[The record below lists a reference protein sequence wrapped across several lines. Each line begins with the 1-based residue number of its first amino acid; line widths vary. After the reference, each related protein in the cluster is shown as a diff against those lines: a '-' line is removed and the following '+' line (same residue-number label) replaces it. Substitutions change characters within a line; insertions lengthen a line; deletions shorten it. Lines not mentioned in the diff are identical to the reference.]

1 MENKEYDLLFK
12 LILIGD
18 SCVGKSNILL
28 KYLKNQFNENSKTT
42 IGVEFGTKNIIIN
55 NKRIKIQIWDTAGQE
70 RYRSITSA
78 YYKGAK
84 GALIVYDITR
94 KNTFDNIDKWI
105 TDLKLNVDKNICIII
120 LGNKSDLIDKREIN
134 KNDGIK
140 KAEMYKTAFL
150 ETSAL
155 NGDNIS
161 KAFNELIEQIVI
173 NNKNIFQD
181 DNENEIDKG
190 VKLKDEKN
198 NNKKMLFEF
207 TTLNVYYFYYFFYFN
222 IIFL

>member
-18 SCVGKSNILL
+18 SYVGKSNILL

-55 NKRIKIQIWDTAGQE
+55 NKRIKIQIWDTAEQE

-105 TDLKLNVDKNICIII
+105 TDLKLNGDKNICIII

-161 KAFNELIEQIVI
+161 KAFDELIEQIVI

-190 VKLKDEKN
+190 VNLNDEKN
-198 NNKKMLFEF
+198 NNNKKCC
-207 TTLNVYYFYYFFYFN
+207 LNS
-222 IIFL
+222 

>member
-18 SCVGKSNILL
+18 SYVGKSNILL

-105 TDLKLNVDKNICIII
+105 TDLKLNRDKNICIII

-150 ETSAL
+150 ETSAF

-161 KAFNELIEQIVI
+161 KAFDELIEQIVI

-190 VKLKDEKN
+190 VNLNDEKN
-198 NNKKMLFEF
+198 NNNKKCC
-207 TTLNVYYFYYFFYFN
+207 LNS
-222 IIFL
+222 

>member
-42 IGVEFGTKNIIIN
+42 IVVEFGTKNIIIN

-105 TDLKLNVDKNICIII
+105 TDLKLNGDKNICIII

-161 KAFNELIEQIVI
+161 KAFDELIEQIVI

-190 VKLKDEKN
+190 VNLNDEKN
-198 NNKKMLFEF
+198 NNNKKCC
-207 TTLNVYYFYYFFYFN
+207 LNS
-222 IIFL
+222 

>member
-18 SCVGKSNILL
+18 SYVGKSNILL

-55 NKRIKIQIWDTAGQE
+55 NKRIKIQIWDAAGQE
-70 RYRSITSA
+70 RFHSITSA

-105 TDLKLNVDKNICIII
+105 TDLKLNGDKNICIII

-161 KAFNELIEQIVI
+161 KAFDELIEQIVI

-190 VKLKDEKN
+190 VNLNDEKN
-198 NNKKMLFEF
+198 NNKKKCC
-207 TTLNVYYFYYFFYFN
+207 LNS
-222 IIFL
+222 

>member
-28 KYLKNQFNENSKTT
+28 KYLKNQFNKNSKTT
-42 IGVEFGTKNIIIN
+42 VDVEFDTKNIIIN

-105 TDLKLNVDKNICIII
+105 TDLKLNGDKNICIII

-161 KAFNELIEQIVI
+161 KAFDELIEQIVI

-190 VKLKDEKN
+190 VNLNDEKN
-198 NNKKMLFEF
+198 NNNKKCC
-207 TTLNVYYFYYFFYFN
+207 LNS
-222 IIFL
+222 

>member
-42 IGVEFGTKNIIIN
+42 VGVEFGTKNIIIN

-105 TDLKLNVDKNICIII
+105 TDLKLNGDKDICIII

-140 KAEMYKTAFL
+140 KAEMYKIAFL

-161 KAFNELIEQIVI
+161 KAFDELIEQIVI

-190 VKLKDEKN
+190 VNLNDEKN
-198 NNKKMLFEF
+198 NNKK
-207 TTLNVYYFYYFFYFN
+207 
-222 IIFL
+222 

>member
-105 TDLKLNVDKNICIII
+105 TDLKLNGDENICIII

-161 KAFNELIEQIVI
+161 KAFDELIEQIVI

-190 VKLKDEKN
+190 VNLNDEKN
-198 NNKKMLFEF
+198 NNKKKCC
-207 TTLNVYYFYYFFYFN
+207 LNS
-222 IIFL
+222 

>member
-1 MENKEYDLLFK
+1 MENEECDLLFK
-12 LILIGD
+12 LILIWD
-18 SCVGKSNILL
+18 SYVGKSNILL

-105 TDLKLNVDKNICIII
+105 TDLKLNGDKNICIII

-161 KAFNELIEQIVI
+161 KAFDELIEQIVI

-190 VKLKDEKN
+190 VNLNDEKN
-198 NNKKMLFEF
+198 NNNKKCC
-207 TTLNVYYFYYFFYFN
+207 LNS
-222 IIFL
+222 

>member
-18 SCVGKSNILL
+18 SYVGKSNILL

-105 TDLKLNVDKNICIII
+105 TDLKLNGDKNICIII

-150 ETSAL
+150 ETSAI

-161 KAFNELIEQIVI
+161 KAFDELIEQIVI

-190 VKLKDEKN
+190 VNLNDEKN
-198 NNKKMLFEF
+198 NNKKKCC
-207 TTLNVYYFYYFFYFN
+207 LNS
-222 IIFL
+222 

>member
-18 SCVGKSNILL
+18 SYVGKSNILL

-105 TDLKLNVDKNICIII
+105 TDLKLNGDKNICIII

-150 ETSAL
+150 EISAL

-161 KAFNELIEQIVI
+161 KAFDELIEQIVI

-181 DNENEIDKG
+181 DNKNEIDKG
-190 VKLKDEKN
+190 VNLNDEKN
-198 NNKKMLFEF
+198 NNKKKCC
-207 TTLNVYYFYYFFYFN
+207 LNS
-222 IIFL
+222 

>member
-42 IGVEFGTKNIIIN
+42 VDVEFDTKNIIIN

-105 TDLKLNVDKNICIII
+105 TDLKLNGDKNICIII

-161 KAFNELIEQIVI
+161 KAFDELIEQIVI

-190 VKLKDEKN
+190 VNLNDEKN
-198 NNKKMLFEF
+198 NNKKK
-207 TTLNVYYFYYFFYFN
+207 
-222 IIFL
+222 

>member
-1 MENKEYDLLFK
+1 MENKVYDLLFK
-12 LILIGD
+12 LILIED

-55 NKRIKIQIWDTAGQE
+55 NKRIKIQILDTARQE

-78 YYKGAK
+78 YYKGVK

-105 TDLKLNVDKNICIII
+105 TDLKLNGDKNLCIII

-161 KAFNELIEQIVI
+161 KAFDELIEQIVI

-190 VKLKDEKN
+190 VNLNDEKN
-198 NNKKMLFEF
+198 NNKKKCC
-207 TTLNVYYFYYFFYFN
+207 LNS
-222 IIFL
+222 

>member
-18 SCVGKSNILL
+18 SYVGKSNILL

-105 TDLKLNVDKNICIII
+105 TDLKLNGDKNICIII

-161 KAFNELIEQIVI
+161 KAFDELIFI

-190 VKLKDEKN
+190 VNLNDEKN
-198 NNKKMLFEF
+198 NNNKKCC
-207 TTLNVYYFYYFFYFN
+207 LNS
-222 IIFL
+222 

>member
-42 IGVEFGTKNIIIN
+42 VGVEFGTKNIIIN
-55 NKRIKIQIWDTAGQE
+55 NKRIKIQIQDTAGQE

-105 TDLKLNVDKNICIII
+105 TDLKLNGDKNICIII
-120 LGNKSDLIDKREIN
+120 LGNKREIN

-161 KAFNELIEQIVI
+161 KAFDELIEQIVI

-190 VKLKDEKN
+190 VNLNDEKN
-198 NNKKMLFEF
+198 NNNKKCC
-207 TTLNVYYFYYFFYFN
+207 LNS
-222 IIFL
+222 

>member
-42 IGVEFGTKNIIIN
+42 VDVEFDTKNIIIN
-55 NKRIKIQIWDTAGQE
+55 NKRIKIQILDTAGQE
-70 RYRSITSA
+70 RYLSIISA

-105 TDLKLNVDKNICIII
+105 TDLKLNGDKNICIII

-161 KAFNELIEQIVI
+161 KAFDELIEQIVI

-190 VKLKDEKN
+190 VNLNDEKN
-198 NNKKMLFEF
+198 NNNKKCC
-207 TTLNVYYFYYFFYFN
+207 LNS
-222 IIFL
+222 